1 MWAGQIV
8 TEDKN
13 INKVVKEFNK
23 YVFQAAHE
31 AILRGAT
38 KYYIPYWWKQ
48 LDVLQEEVEKKIK
61 EVEKTAIRKII
72 TITNMRRQNLEAI
85 RKS

>member
-38 KYYIPYWWKQ
+38 K
-48 LDVLQEEVEKKIK
+48 
-61 EVEKTAIRKII
+61 
-72 TITNMRRQNLEAI
+72 
-85 RKS
+85 